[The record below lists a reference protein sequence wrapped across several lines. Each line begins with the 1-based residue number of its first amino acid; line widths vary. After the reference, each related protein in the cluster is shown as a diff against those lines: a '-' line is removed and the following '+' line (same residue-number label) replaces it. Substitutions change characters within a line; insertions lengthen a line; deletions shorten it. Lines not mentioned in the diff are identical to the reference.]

1 VRRLAALLAAGL
13 VAAGACTIGEQPP
26 DAAQVLTR
34 AANALAAVQSVNATI
49 KFTKAPISFQGFALV
64 SATTAV
70 QLPQSNSDTRYT
82 VKQGDISIGIQVVI
96 SDATY
101 LRLPFSN
108 FQKLTPA
115 QASEVPDIS
124 KLFKGLPAVI
134 PNGTSPHYVTTESI
148 NGKDAYKITTVY
160 SAEQVHG
167 LLDQL
172 SSSGPVNATI
182 WVDKSNSQILKAVLD
197 GPFGDEGK
205 EANVEVAITQ
215 TNGTVSISSPTP

>member
-1 VRRLAALLAAGL
+1 VRRLVASLAVAL
-13 VAAGACTIGEQPP
+13 AAGACTIGEQPP
-26 DAAQVLTR
+26 DPSQVLTK
-34 AANALAAVQSVNATI
+34 AANALANVHSVSANI
-49 KFTKAPISFQGFALV
+49 KFTKAPISFQGFSLV
-64 SATTAV
+64 SARTSV
-70 QLPQSNSDTRYT
+70 KLPESSSDTQFT

-115 QASEVPDIS
+115 QAAEVPDIS
-124 KLFKGLPAVI
+124 TLFKGLPGII
-134 PNGTSPHYVTTESI
+134 PNGTSTTYVTTEAV

-172 SSSGPVNATI
+172 NSSGPVNATI
-182 WVDKSNSQILKAVLD
+182 WVDKSNSMILKAVLD
-197 GPFGDEGK
+197 GPFGDQGQ
-205 EANVEVAITQ
+205 EANIDVAITQ

>member
-1 VRRLAALLAAGL
+1 MKRLFASVGITLMLG
-13 VAAGACTIGEQPP
+13 GCTIGEQPP
-26 DAAQVLTR
+26 DPAKVLSR
-34 AANALAAVQSVNATI
+34 AANVLAAVHTVNANV
-49 KFTKAPISFQGFALV
+49 KFSKAPITFQGFTLV
-64 SATTAV
+64 GARTAV
-70 QLPQSNSDTRYT
+70 FLPSQSDTQYT

-124 KLFKGLPAVI
+124 TLFKGLPAVI
-134 PNGTSPHYVTTESI
+134 PNGTSTHYVTTESV

-160 SAEQVHG
+160 SAEQVHS

-172 SSSGPVNATI
+172 NSNGPVNATI
-182 WVDKSNSQILKAVLD
+182 WVDKSSSQILKAVLD

-205 EANVEVAITQ
+205 EANVEIVITQ

>member
-1 VRRLAALLAAGL
+1 MRHLLASVALAL
-13 VAAGACTIGEQPP
+13 VAASCTIGEQPP
-26 DAAQVLTR
+26 DPQKVLDKAAGELASVHSVS
-34 AANALAAVQSVNATI
+34 ANI
-49 KFTKAPISFQGFALV
+49 KFTKAPISFQGFTLV
-64 SATTAV
+64 SAKTSV
-70 QLPQSNSDTRYT
+70 LLPESNSDTQYT

-115 QASEVPDIS
+115 QAAEVPDIS
-124 KLFKGLPAVI
+124 KLFKGLPAII
-134 PNGTSPHYVTTESI
+134 PNGTSTHYVSTESV

-172 SSSGPVNATI
+172 NSNGPVNATI
-182 WVDKSNSQILKAVLD
+182 WVDKSSSQILKAVLD
-197 GPFGDEGK
+197 GPFGDGGK
-205 EANVEVAITQ
+205 EANVEVVITQ
-215 TNGTVSISSPTP
+215 TNGTVIISSPTP

>member
-1 VRRLAALLAAGL
+1 MIRLAATLA
-13 VAAGACTIGEQPP
+13 VAVLSAGACTIGEQPP
-26 DAAQVLTR
+26 DPSQALTKAASL
-34 AANALAAVQSVNATI
+34 LATVRSVNATI
-49 KFTKAPISFQGFALV
+49 KFTKAPISFKGFALV
-64 SATTAV
+64 SANTAI
-70 QLPQSNSDTRYT
+70 QLPESNSDTRYT

-134 PNGTSPHYVTTESI
+134 PNGTSQQYVTTESV
-148 NGKDAYKITTVY
+148 NGRDAYKITTVY

-172 SSSGPVNATI
+172 NSSGPVNATI
-182 WVDKSNSQILKAVLD
+182 WVDKSSSQILKAVLD

-205 EANVEVAITQ
+205 EANVEVVITQ